1 VRLRPSFFPFTEP
14 SFEFDISCTVCGGKG
29 CQTCKGGGWL
39 EVGGAGMVNQNVFV
53 SSGYPRG
60 KYQGFAWGFGLERLL
75 MMRNKITD
83 IRFFHSGD
91 IRFIKQF

>member
-1 VRLRPSFFPFTEP
+1 
-14 SFEFDISCTVCGGKG
+14 
-29 CQTCKGGGWL
+29 
-39 EVGGAGMVNQNVFV
+39 
-53 SSGYPRG
+53 
-60 KYQGFAWGFGLERLL
+60 YQGFAWGFGLERLL